1 VSNALAIAA
10 VSAAFLRRVL
20 AAANRAVPQAK
31 VRLGAPTAKLAEEA
45 KPLVNLHLFRVEPNA
60 AHVNNHLPSRNSTGQ
75 SRGPSRLSL
84 DLHYVMSF
92 YGDHESFEPDR
103 MVAEVMLSLD
113 HEPLLSRSTISNAL
127 GDNDEI
133 ASSDLSE
140 AVARLRVSRQLMTLD
155 DLSKIWS
162 VLYQV
167 PYALSLVY
175 EIDHLEIET
184 AERPSVPIPVA
195 RPEIWVSPLASLRL
209 DSAGATPERTMAPV
223 WGGTLQVRGQGLA
236 MAGLSLEVDGTPLTM
251 TAVERK
257 PTMLVVPLDATTF
270 AGAELGIGV
279 HRLQAVA
286 PSLSPGQPDQLRIRS
301 NALAFAI
308 SPAIAIGGVDAPGGG
323 ATATGTVT
331 IAVTPAVGSGQTVRL
346 LLDCR
351 DPAQPSQWILPGRD
365 PQVGGQPETSLTFP
379 FSDLPRG
386 DYLVRADVDGLLSPV
401 VIDTNSTSSTRGQI
415 IGPEITL

>member
-45 KPLVNLHLFRVEPNA
+45 KPLVNLHLFRVEPNP
-60 AHVNNHLPSRNSTGQ
+60 AHANHHLPSRDSHGQ
-75 SRGPSRLSL
+75 SRRPSRLSL

-92 YGDHESFEPDR
+92 YGDHETFEPDR
-103 MVAEVMLSLD
+103 MVAEVMLSLE

-127 GDNDEI
+127 GDNDEL

-140 AVARLRVSRQLMTLD
+140 AMARLRVSRQLMTLD
-155 DLSKIWS
+155 DLSKVWS

-175 EIDHLEIET
+175 EVDHLEIET
-184 AERPSVPIPVA
+184 AERSAVPMPVA
-195 RPEIWVSPLASLRL
+195 RPDIWVSPLSSLRL
-209 DSAGATPERTMAPV
+209 ESAGATPEGPMAPV
-223 WGGTLQVRGQGLA
+223 WGGNLQVRGQGLA
-236 MAGLSLEVDGTPLTM
+236 MAGLGLEVDGTPLTM
-251 TAVERK
+251 TEVERQ
-257 PTMLVVPLDATTF
+257 PTSLVIPLDATTF
-270 AGAELGIGV
+270 AGAELNIGV

-286 PSLSPGQPDQLRIRS
+286 PRLSPGQPDHLRIRS
-301 NALAFAI
+301 NAVAFAI
-308 SPAIAIGGVDAPGGG
+308 SPAIAIDSVDAPGAG
-323 ATATGTVT
+323 ALATGTIT
-331 IAVTPAVGSGQTVRL
+331 LTVTPAVGSAQTVRL
-346 LLDCR
+346 LLDSR
-351 DPAQPSQWILPGRD
+351 NPAQPSQSILPGRE
-365 PQVGGQPETSLTFP
+365 PQAGGQPATSLTFP

-386 DYLVRADVDGLLSPV
+386 PYLLRADVDGLLSPV
-401 VIDTNSTSSTRGQI
+401 VIDINPSSTTAGQI